1 MISELEG
8 TMSSAYSAKVT
19 VKLLLAL
26 GLIATTSV
34 VASAQDATNA
44 PAQRTTGFALKKP
57 VAGAACPQCP
67 WGSMAE
73 VLKAAIKPYGW
84 DIQICYYC
92 AGSAREVRLVMKS
105 AMATPPEKP
114 SPNDLPT
121 PKGPI
126 DFGIAGL
133 EFVKWAYNGIHDFA
147 RDPGTPAKDL
157 RLIANIQEVNYYFV
171 AVKADSGITNLS
183 EIVEKKLP
191 VKMVVRMG
199 IGGDFTPA
207 VMQYYGIT
215 DEKIK
220 SFGGTFATGYNRNND
235 TDVFVGFGS
244 LVNAPEYNVWYQASQ
259 KYDLKFLELA
269 PDLRE
274 KLKKEFFVQ
283 DGTIPLNALRGVDRR
298 IPTVIRNGTLI
309 YGKATMPDDFAYTM
323 AKAIDEHQELL
334 GMANSSMNWA
344 YNWRT
349 VWKALDIP
357 LPPGA
362 AKYYKEVG
370 YMK

>member
-1 MISELEG
+1 
-8 TMSSAYSAKVT
+8 MSSNCFRNAGMQ
-19 VKLLLAL
+19 LILAVL
-26 GLIATTSV
+26 LIAT
-34 VASAQDATNA
+34 ASTIAIAQSGTAA
-44 PAQRTTGFALKKP
+44 PSGPPTTGFALKKP
-57 VAGAACPQCP
+57 VVGAACPQCP

-73 VLKAAIKPYGW
+73 VVKTAIKPYGW

-92 AGSAREVRLVMKS
+92 AGSAREVRLVMSS
-105 AMATPPEKP
+105 AMATPPNTP
-114 SPNDLPT
+114 GPNDLPT

-133 EFVKWAYNGIHDFA
+133 EFVKWAYDGIHDFA
-147 RDPGTPAKDL
+147 RDPGKPAKDL
-157 RLIANIQEVNYYFV
+157 RLIANIQEINYYFV
-171 AVKADSGITNLS
+171 AVKADSKITNLS
-183 EIVEKKLP
+183 QIVENKMP

-207 VMQYYGIT
+207 VMAYYGIT

-220 SFGGTFATGYNRNND
+220 SFGGTFATGYNREND

-259 KYDLKFLELA
+259 KYDLRFLELA

-274 KLKKEFFVQ
+274 KLKREFFVQ
-283 DGTIPLNALRGVDRR
+283 DGTIPLNAVRGVDRR

-309 YGKATMPDDFAYTM
+309 YGRASMPDDFAYTM
-323 AKAIDEHQELL
+323 AKAIDEHQDLL

-344 YNWRT
+344 YNWRQ

-357 LPPGA
+357 LHPGA

>member
-1 MISELEG
+1 MRRTRFTRAVTELL
-8 TMSSAYSAKVT
+8 MVAA
-19 VKLLLAL
+19 LLAVVPA
-26 GLIATTSV
+26 IA
-34 VASAQDATNA
+34 AAQGAAKADV
-44 PAQRTTGFALKKP
+44 RKTTGFDIKKP
-57 VAGAACPQCP
+57 VVGAACPGCP

-73 VLKAAIKPYGW
+73 VVREAIKPYGW

-92 AGSAREVRLVMKS
+92 AGSAREVRLVMKQ
-105 AMATPPEKP
+105 AMATPPENP
-114 SPNDLPT
+114 GPNDLPT

-133 EFVKWAYNGIHDFA
+133 EFVKWAYDGIHDFA
-147 RDPGTPAKDL
+147 RDPGKPDKDL
-157 RLIANIQEVNYYFV
+157 RLIANIQEINYYFV
-171 AVKADSGITNLS
+171 AVKADSGIGNLS

-215 DEKIK
+215 ADKIK
-220 SFGGTFATGYNRNND
+220 SFGGTFDTGYDRVRD
-235 TDVFVGFGS
+235 SDVFVGFGS

-269 PDLRE
+269 PGLRE

-283 DGTIPLNALRGVDRR
+283 DGTIPYNALRGVDRR

-309 YGKATMPDDFAYTM
+309 YGKSSMPDEFAYTM

-344 YNWRT
+344 YNWRQ

-357 LPPGA
+357 LHPGA